1 MSQEQAHSLIQEEM
15 DDVKTVMAL
24 KSNAQMNNL
33 KENRRYVQVV
43 F

>member
-1 MSQEQAHSLIQEEM
+1 MSQEQAYSLINEEM

-24 KSNAQMNNL
+24 KSNVLMNKL
-33 KENRRYVQVV
+33 KENRRYVKVV

>member
-1 MSQEQAHSLIQEEM
+1 MSQEQAYSLINEEM

-24 KSNAQMNNL
+24 KSNAQMSKL